1 MVWFRWRGEA
11 VAGVL
16 TQVNMMIHPSAIV
29 DPSAELD
36 PGVSIGPFCVV
47 GPHVHIGRG
56 TTVEPHVT
64 IQPWT
69 TIGRECHISPQ
80 AVLGGPPQDSKFK
93 GERSYL
99 LIGDRTIIREAVTI
113 HRATGENEV
122 TRVGSDCMIM
132 AYCHIGHNCVI
143 GNGVM
148 MANQVGIAGHV
159 VVEDQVVFGGMVGIH
174 QYVSIGKLAM
184 LGGFSKVVQDVP
196 PFMMVDGR
204 PAEVVQLNVR
214 GLRRAGM
221 TPHVRSGLKQA
232 YRLLSRSN
240 LNLSQAIEA
249 VEGEVEPSEE
259 RDYLLAFLSNI
270 RRGYSGRQND
280 PNKPQPEE

>member
-1 MVWFRWRGEA
+1 
-11 VAGVL
+11 VAGALLQEDV
-16 TQVNMMIHPSAIV
+16 MIHPTAVIHPPV
-29 DPSAELD
+29 ELD
-36 PGVSIGPFCVV
+36 HGVSIGPYCVI

-56 TTVEPHVT
+56 TTLEPHVV

-69 TIGRECHISPQ
+69 TIGRDCRISPQ
-80 AVLGGPPQDSKFK
+80 AVLGGPPQDTKFT

-99 LIGDRTIIREAVTI
+99 IIGDRTIVREAVTI
-113 HRATGENEV
+113 HRATGEDQV

-143 GNGVM
+143 GSGVQ

-159 VVEDQVVFGGMVGIH
+159 VVEDQVIFGGMIGVH
-174 QYVSIGKLAM
+174 QYVSIGRLAM

-204 PAEVVQLNVR
+204 PAEVVQINRR
-214 GLRRAGM
+214 GLVRAGM
-221 TPHVRSGLKQA
+221 PPRVRSGLKQA
-232 YRLLSRSN
+232 YKLLYRSN

-249 VEGEVEPSEE
+249 IEADVESSEE

-280 PNKPQPEE
+280 PNKPRLEER

>member
-1 MVWFRWRGEA
+1 
-11 VAGVL
+11 VAGAL
-16 TQVNMMIHPSAIV
+16 ARQVSVDIHPTAVI
-29 DPSAELD
+29 DPTVELD
-36 PGVSIGPFCVV
+36 PGVRIGPFCVI

-56 TTVEPHVT
+56 STLEPHVT

-69 TIGRECHISPQ
+69 TIGQDCHISPQ

-99 LIGDRTIIREAVTI
+99 IIGDRTIIREAVTI
-113 HRATGENEV
+113 HRATGEDDV

-132 AYCHIGHNCVI
+132 AYCHIGHNCRI

-148 MANQVGIAGHV
+148 MANQVGISGHV
-159 VVEDQVVFGGMVGIH
+159 AVEDQVFFGGMTGVH
-174 QYVSIGKLAM
+174 QYVSIGRLAM

-221 TPHVRSGLKQA
+221 SPRVRSGLKQA
-232 YRLLSRSN
+232 YKLLYRSE

-249 VEGEVEPSEE
+249 VETEVEPSEE
-259 RDYLLAFLSNI
+259 RDYVLAFLSNI
-270 RRGYSGRQND
+270 RHGYSGRQND
-280 PNKPQPEE
+280 PNKPHRQDH

>member
-1 MVWFRWRGEA
+1 
-11 VAGVL
+11 VAGL
-16 TQVNMMIHPSAIV
+16 IGQNSVNIHPRAEV
-29 DPSAELD
+29 HPSAELD
-36 PGVSIGPFCVV
+36 PGVTIGPYCVI
-47 GPHVHIGRG
+47 GPHVHIGRS
-56 TTVEPHVT
+56 TTLEPHVT

-113 HRATGENEV
+113 HRATGEDQV

-132 AYCHIGHNCVI
+132 AYSHIGHNCAV
-143 GNGVM
+143 GNSVT

-159 VVEDQVVFGGMVGIH
+159 VVEDQVVFGGMIGVH
-174 QYVSIGKLAM
+174 QYVSIGQLAM
-184 LGGFSKVVQDVP
+184 LGGCSKVVQDVP

-214 GLRRAGM
+214 GLRRAGL
-221 TPHVRSGLKQA
+221 PARVRSALKQA
-232 YRLLSRSN
+232 YRLLYRSN

-249 VEGEVEPSEE
+249 VEAEVEPCDE
-259 RDYLLAFLSNI
+259 RDYLLAFLCKI

-280 PNKPQPEE
+280 PNRPRPEEL

>member
-1 MVWFRWRGEA
+1 M
-11 VAGVL
+11 AGLLEQNV
-16 TQVNMMIHPSAIV
+16 MIHPRAEV
-29 DPSAELD
+29 DPTAELD
-36 PGVSIGPFCVV
+36 PGVSVGPYCVI
-47 GPHVHIGRG
+47 GPHVHIRRG
-56 TTVEPHVT
+56 TVLEPHVT

-93 GERSYL
+93 GERSHL
-99 LIGDRTIIREAVTI
+99 IIGDRTIIREAVTI
-113 HRATGENEV
+113 HRATGEDQV

-132 AYCHIGHNCVI
+132 AYCHIGHNCQI
-143 GNGVM
+143 GNRVD

-159 VVEDQVVFGGMVGIH
+159 IVEDQVIFGGMVGVH
-174 QYVSIGKLAM
+174 QYVSIGRLAM
-184 LGGFSKVVQDVP
+184 LGGFSKVVKDVP

-204 PAEVVQLNVR
+204 PAEVVQTNRR

-221 TPHVRSGLKQA
+221 PPRVRSALHQA
-232 YRLLSRSN
+232 YKLLYRSD

-249 VEGEVEPSEE
+249 IELEVEPCEE

-280 PNKPQPEE
+280 PNKPQPEED

>member
-1 MVWFRWRGEA
+1 
-11 VAGVL
+11 
-16 TQVNMMIHPSAIV
+16 MIHPSAIV

-47 GPHVHIGRG
+47 GPHVHIGRN

-113 HRATGENEV
+113 HRATGEDEV

-132 AYCHIGHNCVI
+132 AYCHIGHNCSI
-143 GNGVM
+143 GNHVI
-148 MANQVGIAGHV
+148 MANQVGVAGHV
-159 VVEDQVVFGGMVGIH
+159 VVEDLVYFGGMTGVH
-174 QYVSIGKLAM
+174 QFVSIGKLAM
-184 LGGFSKVVQDVP
+184 LGGCSKVVQDVP
-196 PFMMVDGR
+196 PFMTVDGR
-204 PAEVVQLNVR
+204 PAEVTGLNVH
-214 GLRRAGM
+214 GLRRTGM
-221 TPHVRSGLKQA
+221 TPHVRSALHYA
-232 YRLLSRSN
+232 YKLLYRSN

-249 VEGEVEPSEE
+249 VETEVEPCDE
-259 RDYLLAFLSNI
+259 RNYLLGFLSNI
-270 RRGYSGRQND
+270 RRGYRGRQND
-280 PNKPQPEE
+280 PNKPRPEEP

>member
-1 MVWFRWRGEA
+1 
-11 VAGVL
+11 VAGILAESEV
-16 TQVNMMIHPSAIV
+16 MIHPSAIV
-29 DPSAELD
+29 DPTAELD
-36 PGVSIGPFCVV
+36 PGVHIGPFCVV
-47 GPHVHIGRG
+47 GPYVHIGRA
-56 TTVEPHVT
+56 TTLEPHVT

-99 LIGDRTIIREAVTI
+99 IIGDRTIIREAVTI
-113 HRATGENEV
+113 HRATGEDQY

-143 GNGVM
+143 GSSVM
-148 MANQVGIAGHV
+148 MANQVGISGHV
-159 VVEDQVVFGGMVGIH
+159 VVEDQVFFGGMIGVH

-204 PAEVVQLNVR
+204 PAEVRQLNVR
-214 GLRRAGM
+214 GLRRAGL
-221 TPHVRSGLKQA
+221 PARVRSGLNRA
-232 YRLLSRSN
+232 YKLLYRSD

-249 VEGEVEPSEE
+249 VESEVEPNEE
-259 RDYLLAFLSNI
+259 LDYLLEFLSNI
-270 RRGYSGRQND
+270 RHGYSGRQKD
-280 PNKPQPEE
+280 PNRPRPEEL